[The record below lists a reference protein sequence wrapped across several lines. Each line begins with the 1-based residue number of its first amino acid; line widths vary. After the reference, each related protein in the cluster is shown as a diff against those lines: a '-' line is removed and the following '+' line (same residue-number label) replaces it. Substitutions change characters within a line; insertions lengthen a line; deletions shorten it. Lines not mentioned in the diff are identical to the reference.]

1 MIRLPA
7 VLVSVALATS
17 GALADERILSW
28 HSEIVVEKSGDLLV
42 TETITVRA
50 EGNRIKR
57 GIFRDLPVQR
67 EGKGGLRTTKR
78 FAVLSVKRGGKREN
92 YKRERI
98 KNGLRIRIGNKDK
111 FLREGEVYTY
121 EIVYRTARQLYL
133 EKKRDTLYWNVNGTE
148 WEFPTDK
155 VSATVVLPDG
165 IYGTKVWGY
174 TGKLG
179 EQGEDYTATL
189 TRTGATIEATRP
201 FEKKE
206 NLTVVLEWPPGL
218 LERRAYEDER
228 VLSFDSL
235 IKVEKNGDLLVTERI
250 RARFGGSSFE
260 SFHRDLSRE
269 EVLWS
274 PGAEGSLVFSFSD
287 EYDAGWG
294 LKKKKPLEVLGVKRD
309 GMEVEYLGMARE
321 VSISE
326 RDLEW
331 GVHTYEITYRRGRE
345 LVLNA
350 DREALLWS
358 LDALSVRWGGG
369 PFPLD
374 RVSATVEL
382 PAGIKA
388 TSAHGSFSGKE
399 AKLTPTGAKIE
410 ALRLNSSQELQL
422 WVEWSP
428 GLLAPAAYEED
439 SFLAAHPGV
448 VLGLVLLAGALL
460 YYLLAW
466 VKVGKDP
473 EKGVIIPRYGPPVG
487 YSPGAVRYLQRMKY
501 DETCMAAG
509 LLGLAAKGKVTI
521 RESGGTY
528 TVQKRAKPL
537 ERGMPKD
544 KKVVSAQANFSASPK
559 AGPNAPPL
567 PSGGPPP
574 LSLALTADERALREK
589 LVGSGKI
596 KLEDDNWKKIRL
608 ARRSH
613 RFRIELQLEKTHFL
627 RNLKWWLPGVL
638 LTVVGFLVLC
648 LAVGAWG
655 TGLILGPVFLAS
667 TWWASFSFSKLMTR
681 WRDGRTLSAILHGA
695 LSLPLFILWAL
706 FAVFMV
712 FGSGPWAGTAIL
724 YAALLNLIFY
734 HLIPAP
740 TPLGRKVMDEIEGF
754 RHYLSVAEEDRL
766 NLYVPEE
773 APEKT
778 PELFEQFLPYALA
791 LGCEQQWSQK
801 FDSVLRAAGQSPGSS
816 DWTPSYYS
824 GSVSGLGSS
833 FASSIGSS
841 LSSSLA
847 ASSSAPSSSG
857 GFSGGGGG
865 SSGGGGGGGGGGGW

>member
-1 MIRLPA
+1 MKAEVTPR
-7 VLVSVALATS
+7 
-17 GALADERILSW
+17 GA
-28 HSEIVVEKSGDLLV
+28 
-42 TETITVRA
+42 
-50 EGNRIKR
+50 
-57 GIFRDLPVQR
+57 
-67 EGKGGLRTTKR
+67 
-78 FAVLSVKRGGKREN
+78 
-92 YKRERI
+92 
-98 KNGLRIRIGNKDK
+98 K
-111 FLREGEVYTY
+111 F
-121 EIVYRTARQLYL
+121 
-133 EKKRDTLYWNVNGTE
+133 
-148 WEFPTDK
+148 
-155 VSATVVLPDG
+155 
-165 IYGTKVWGY
+165 
-174 TGKLG
+174 
-179 EQGEDYTATL
+179 
-189 TRTGATIEATRP
+189 
-201 FEKKE
+201 
-206 NLTVVLEWPPGL
+206 
-218 LERRAYEDER
+218 
-228 VLSFDSL
+228 
-235 IKVEKNGDLLVTERI
+235 
-250 RARFGGSSFE
+250 
-260 SFHRDLSRE
+260 
-269 EVLWS
+269 
-274 PGAEGSLVFSFSD
+274 
-287 EYDAGWG
+287 
-294 LKKKKPLEVLGVKRD
+294 
-309 GMEVEYLGMARE
+309 
-321 VSISE
+321 
-326 RDLEW
+326 
-331 GVHTYEITYRRGRE
+331 
-345 LVLNA
+345 
-350 DREALLWS
+350 EALKPRES
-358 LDALSVRWGGG
+358 L
-369 PFPLD
+369 
-374 RVSATVEL
+374 TM
-382 PAGIKA
+382 
-388 TSAHGSFSGKE
+388 
-399 AKLTPTGAKIE
+399 
-410 ALRLNSSQELQL
+410 ELQ
-422 WVEWSP
+422 WPP

-712 FGSGPWAGTAIL
+712 FGSGPWAGTALL